1 MEAIMSTRIV
11 VDPITRIEGHL
22 RIEAEVKDG
31 KIVDAWS
38 AGTMVRGIE
47 IILKGR
53 DPRDAWAFTERVCG
67 VCTTVH
73 ALASVRSVEDALGI
87 AIPPNAELIRNLM
100 FCAQYMQDH
109 VVHFYHLHAL
119 DWVDVVSALKAD
131 PAEASRIAQSISNW
145 PKSSVGYF
153 KDLQKRLSGFV
164 GSGQLGIFANAYWG
178 HPAYKLPPAVNLIG
192 VAHYLEALEWQKEM
206 VKVHTIFGGKNPHPN
221 YLVGGVPCSL
231 NIDEANA
238 INADRLA
245 HVGRLFEEGQRFIE
259 QVYIPDLLAIAP
271 FYLDWTEIGGGV
283 KNYLAYGDLPTNGF
297 ADIAHFKFPRG
308 AVLDRD
314 LSQVHAVDPHDP
326 DGVREHIDHSW
337 YSYQGGESQG
347 LNPWDGETKFNYTG
361 PKPPYE
367 NLNVDGKYS
376 WLKTPRWKGHAMEVG
391 PLARLLVGFASGNA
405 EIKDAVLQALGALKA
420 PPAVLFSTLGRT
432 AARGIETKLIARWA
446 QEFYGQLLANIRNGD
461 SRTFTKE
468 KWERNTWPATARGV
482 GASEAPRGALAHWIV
497 IKDQKIENY
506 QLVVPSTW
514 NASPRDGQG
523 QRSPYEAALV
533 GTPVAD
539 VKQPLEI
546 LRTVHSFDPCI
557 ACAVHL
563 YDDHGQPLQQVST
576 APVGVRQADAAPIT
590 EPVSRLEACTTS
602 ADLVG
607 ATA

>member
-1 MEAIMSTRIV
+1 MSTRIV

-31 KIVDAWS
+31 RITDAWS

-87 AIPPNAELIRNLM
+87 AVPPNAELIRNLM

-119 DWVDVVSALKAD
+119 DWVDVVNALKAD
-131 PAEASRIAQSISNW
+131 PAETSRIAQSISHW
-145 PKSSVGYF
+145 PKSSPQYF
-153 KDLQKRLSGFV
+153 HDLQKRLTSFV
-164 GSGQLGIFANAYWG
+164 ETGQLGIFANAYWG
-178 HPAYKLPPAVNLIG
+178 HPAYKLPPEVNLIG

-221 YLVGGVPCSL
+221 YLVGGVPCAL

-238 INADRLA
+238 INAERLA
-245 HVGRLFEEGQRFIE
+245 YVGRLFEEGARFVE
-259 QVYIPDLLAIAP
+259 QVYLPDLLAVAP
-271 FYLDWTEIGGGV
+271 YYLDWTQIGGGV
-283 KNYLAYGDLPTNGF
+283 SNYLCYGDLPTNGF
-297 ADIAHFKFPRG
+297 ADVARFKFPRG

-314 LSQVHAVDPHDP
+314 LSQVHPVDPRDP
-326 DGVREHIDHSW
+326 DGVQESIAHSW
-337 YSYQGGESQG
+337 YTYRGGEDKA
-347 LNPWDGETKFNYTG
+347 LHPWAGETKFNYTG

-391 PLARLLVGFASGNA
+391 PLARMLVGYASGQE
-405 EIKDAVLQALGALKA
+405 EIKEAVTETLAALKA

-432 AARGIETKLIARWA
+432 AARGIETRLIARWA
-446 QEFYGQLLANIRNGD
+446 KEFYGQLIADIRNGD

-468 KWERNTWPATARGV
+468 KWEPSTWPAEARGV
-482 GASEAPRGALAHWIV
+482 GPSEAPRGALAHWIV
-497 IKDQKIENY
+497 IKDRKIENY
-506 QLVVPSTW
+506 QLVIPSTW
-514 NASPRDGQG
+514 NASPRDGSG
-523 QRSPYEAALV
+523 QRSPYEAALI
-533 GTPVAD
+533 GTPVHDPA
-539 VKQPLEI
+539 QPLEI
-546 LRTVHSFDPCI
+546 LRTVHSFDPCL

-563 YDDHGQPLQQVST
+563 YDDQGGKVGEAST
-576 APVGVRQADAAPIT
+576 SPAV
-590 EPVSRLEACTTS
+590 
-602 ADLVG
+602 
-607 ATA
+607 